1 MKLLILV
8 LILISCILGC
18 KKTIDIDSSSESF
31 PGALDSCVLYI
42 SPNSFSSDS
51 GVYSG
56 NEQQIYKFG
65 YDAQHRVT
73 KMTGV
78 KLGINISDLSFLF
91 YYNGTSTNPYLIK
104 DSTFSGTY
112 YSVSKHHLTYDNL
125 DRVVLDSF
133 VRYNY
138 NTNGTINSSSIWVD
152 IRRHDYVSNFMSSSS
167 SQFTLYNT
175 RDTIYFNSNGDE
187 MKKIFN
193 SYYSTYGYNYSLFE
207 YHPVENPF
215 YRLNIRKALFGI
227 VGFYWASLPSSS
239 IDLVQPRYLFKKVA
253 GFYYNGTY
261 SWDKYSAYSNCYYET
276 TSSGLVNKI
285 VMISYESVYNT
296 SNWYRSDVASI
307 RFFYH

>member
-1 MKLLILV
+1 MKLFIIV

-18 KKTIDIDSSSESF
+18 KKTIDIDSFSESF
-31 PGALDSCVLYI
+31 SGALDSCVLYI

-91 YYNGTSTNPYLIK
+91 YYNGTSTNAYLIK

-112 YSVSKHHLTYDNL
+112 YWVSKHYLNYDNL
-125 DRVVLDSF
+125 DRVTVDSF
-133 VRYNY
+133 VRYYY
-138 NTNGTINSSSIWVD
+138 NTNGTINTNSISKD
-152 IRRHDYVSNFMSSSS
+152 IRRHEYVSNFMTSTS
-167 SQFTLYNT
+167 SQYTIYNT
-175 RDTIYFNSNGDE
+175 RDTTYFNAAGDE
-187 MKKIFN
+187 IKKVYN
-193 SYYSTYGYNYSLFE
+193 SYYSDYGYNYNAFE
-207 YHPVENPF
+207 YYAVENPF

-253 GFYYNGTY
+253 GFYYNGTHP
-261 SWDKYSAYSNCYYET
+261 WDKYSAYSNCYYET
-276 TSSGLVNKI
+276 TSSGQVDKI
-285 VMISYESVYNT
+285 VMISYESTFNT